1 MMDLLPAVVTVA
13 IRILM
18 IADDA
23 VNNILRAISDLIVN
37 SADILTD
44 NTDTEKVQPAEESD
58 GNDIGSPGRNSQSCN
73 ELVIKRIYGQSQ

>member
-1 MMDLLPAVVTVA
+1 MMDLLPVIVTVA
-13 IRILM
+13 LRILM

-37 SADILTD
+37 SADVLTD